1 MTKIKDY
8 SLDTTVSKE
17 DKLIGTDSTDNS
29 TKTFSVTS
37 LSSFVNKDSL
47 GIHAVSGTS
56 ISIPVNT
63 SRVIVLTES
72 SGDITL
78 NLHTAVDN
86 SGIVYHILIPNDNN
100 VTIDPNSTE
109 KIDGASTKLISSGGN
124 GYYTIIAYNGA
135 WYTLNS

>member
-1 MTKIKDY
+1 M
-8 SLDTTVSKE
+8 
-17 DKLIGTDSTDNS
+17 
-29 TKTFSVTS
+29 
-37 LSSFVNKDSL
+37 
-47 GIHAVSGTS
+47 
-56 ISIPVNT
+56 NT
-63 SRVIVLTES
+63 SRVIVLTEAYS
-72 SGDITL
+72 DITL

-109 KIDGASTKLISSGGN
+109 QIDGASSKLISSGGN